1 MSHLII
7 TLQHSQ
13 GFITFFY
20 VLLPFLH
27 KWNKLGYCSVVLY
40 FNFYF
45 TLDRNVMLFQ
55 STELTTIEQV
65 QVNIN
70 VGPSTINV
78 ITLINASMQKTKMS
92 LNARSALPIPI
103 VSLSWSHSAS
113 LFVWKN
119 LIVSRKLWV
128 KPTHVLSMDLTM
140 L

>member
-1 MSHLII
+1 M
-7 TLQHSQ
+7 
-13 GFITFFY
+13 
-20 VLLPFLH
+20 
-27 KWNKLGYCSVVLY
+27 VLY

-45 TLDRNVMLFQ
+45 TLNRNVMLFQ

-103 VSLSWSHSAS
+103 VSLS
-113 LFVWKN
+113 
-119 LIVSRKLWV
+119 
-128 KPTHVLSMDLTM
+128 
-140 L
+140 

>member
-1 MSHLII
+1 M
-7 TLQHSQ
+7 
-13 GFITFFY
+13 
-20 VLLPFLH
+20 
-27 KWNKLGYCSVVLY
+27 VLY

-103 VSLSWSHSAS
+103 VSLS
-113 LFVWKN
+113 
-119 LIVSRKLWV
+119 
-128 KPTHVLSMDLTM
+128 
-140 L
+140 